1 MVKELNIVHLS
12 DTHLTAGQRLL
23 NAHIDPWMNFA
34 EALAAAEDFFPDAVV
49 LTGDIS
55 DRGDD
60 IHLQAAKILDEA
72 QHQLGCP
79 IITIPG
85 NHDPAGSVGHLFN
98 SNRISTGPHP
108 ANTVHEISGL
118 RIIGLDSGGFQQAQ
132 GSIDQIQLNWLRQL
146 LSVQAPAGTLLLLHH
161 PPTESFSPA
170 LAGRGLADP
179 QALAALV
186 AGSDVRAILCGHYHQ
201 TGASQLFNTP
211 VFIAPAVSFNMN
223 PYNQREILTDNPALF
238 SVLRISSDSVMSLL
252 VSSRDALQKPIRMQS
267 YLAHR
272 YS

>member
-1 MVKELNIVHLS
+1 MVKDLNIVHLS
-12 DTHLTAGQRLL
+12 DTHLTAGRRLL
-23 NAHIDPWMNFA
+23 HSHIDPWMNLA
-34 EALAAAEDFFPDAVV
+34 EALCAAEDFFPDAVV
-49 LTGDIS
+49 LTGDIA

-60 IHLQAAKILDEA
+60 IHRQAAKILEEA
-72 QHQLGCP
+72 QQQLGCP

-85 NHDPAGSVGHLFN
+85 NHDPAGSIGQLFN

-108 ANTVHEISGL
+108 ANTVHEINGL

-132 GSIDQIQLNWLRQL
+132 GGIDDLQLDWLRQL

-161 PPTESFSPA
+161 PPMESFSPV

-179 QALAALV
+179 QALTALV

-201 TGASQLFNTP
+201 TGSSQLFNTP

-223 PYNQREILTDNPALF
+223 PCNPREVLAQNQALF
-238 SVLRISSDSVMSLL
+238 SVLRISGDSVMSLP
-252 VSSRDALQKPIRMQS
+252 VSSQHALQKPVRTRS
-267 YLAHR
+267 YLSHR